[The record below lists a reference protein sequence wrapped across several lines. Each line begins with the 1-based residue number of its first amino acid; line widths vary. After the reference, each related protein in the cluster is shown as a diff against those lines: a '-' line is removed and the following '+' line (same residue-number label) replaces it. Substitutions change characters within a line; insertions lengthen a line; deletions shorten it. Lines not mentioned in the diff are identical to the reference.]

1 MEKKLEVSFML
12 DFYNKL
18 LTEKQADTLDFYYNQ
33 DLSLSEI
40 AEHLAISRQGVR
52 DSIKRGERLLYE
64 LEEKLGLVKRFNSI
78 HDKLA
83 LIEKNITAMEVLN
96 AQHIQSSALLFNIE
110 EIKRILTEIDEK
122 V

>member
-33 DLSLSEI
+33 DLSLGEI
-40 AEHLAISRQGVR
+40 AEHLQISRQAVR

-78 HDKLA
+78 HHKLT
-83 LIEKNITAMEVLN
+83 IIGENISAVEMLN
-96 AQHIQSSALLFNIE
+96 KQYIQSSALLLNINE
-110 EIKRILTEIDEK
+110 MKRILAEIDEK